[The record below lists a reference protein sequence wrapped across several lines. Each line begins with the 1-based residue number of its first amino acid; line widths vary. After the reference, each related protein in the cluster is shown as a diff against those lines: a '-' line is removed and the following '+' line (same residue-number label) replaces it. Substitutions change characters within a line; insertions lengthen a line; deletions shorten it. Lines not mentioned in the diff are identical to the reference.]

1 MSPSTLTDKRRMKET
16 RPKFYVTAQWRDHL
30 NWAEPS
36 WSHQCFLRPWLL
48 VQPGSD
54 PATSLSA
61 YRCSPNWA
69 NRTAWSRRASA
80 FIFFAMESATL
91 SASLQ
96 LDRRLQ
102 SESVVSDGTRSPKT
116 NIPICLSLFDSIS
129 MLKWRELHVCD
140 LTVLTDCRTNL
151 FLDHI
156 PWSYEWNQSFKVWLA
171 AAREFSEF
179 CFLLDG

>member
-1 MSPSTLTDKRRMKET
+1 MIWMMRNAWKGDHTTKETPPPPPPACFRTVVWVFMSPSTLADKRRMKET

-102 SESVVSDGTRSPKT
+102 SESVVSGR
-116 NIPICLSLFDSIS
+116 
-129 MLKWRELHVCD
+129 H
-140 LTVLTDCRTNL
+140 
-151 FLDHI
+151 
-156 PWSYEWNQSFKVWLA
+156 KVT
-171 AAREFSEF
+171 
-179 CFLLDG
+179 

>member
-1 MSPSTLTDKRRMKET
+1 MVSPVFFKTLVVWSSRGLIPRPPSRHTDALLAELTGRHGVAEQACSIFSPWNLPHFRPVCNSIVGYSPS
-16 RPKFYVTAQWRDHL
+16 Q
-30 NWAEPS
+30 S
-36 WSHQCFLRPWLL
+36 
-48 VQPGSD
+48 
-54 PATSLSA
+54 
-61 YRCSPNWA
+61 YR
-69 NRTAWSRRASA
+69 
-80 FIFFAMESATL
+80 
-91 SASLQ
+91 
-96 LDRRLQ
+96 
-102 SESVVSDGTRSPKT
+102 DGTRSPKT

-156 PWSYEWNQSFKVWLA
+156 PWLYEWNQSFKVWLA